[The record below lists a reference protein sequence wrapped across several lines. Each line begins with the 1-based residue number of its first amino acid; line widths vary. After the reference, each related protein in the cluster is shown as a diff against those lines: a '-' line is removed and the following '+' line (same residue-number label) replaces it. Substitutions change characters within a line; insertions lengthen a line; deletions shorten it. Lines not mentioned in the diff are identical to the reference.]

1 MGARA
6 ACKSIDHRDLDDAT
20 DLGKSDDFS
29 LGTAGAPASKALA
42 VERFDRT
49 AGGAPVHME
58 DFAQVFGRYPN
69 DKYRFRSYANIASV
83 LWAEAGED
91 AVAELVR
98 RLVLS
103 VVIGNAD
110 MHLKN

>member
-1 MGARA
+1 MT
-6 ACKSIDHRDLDDAT
+6 S
-20 DLGKSDDFS
+20 
-29 LGTAGAPASKALA
+29 TA
-42 VERFDRT
+42 
-49 AGGAPVHME
+49 
-58 DFAQVFGRYPN
+58 FG
-69 DKYRFRSYANIASV
+69 YANIAFV